1 MGRAEIGTAMLGL
14 QLSLD
19 IDALLEEDALKQ
31 RVLVSQHQT
40 LVRSSTVGSVQI
52 SQRLFL
58 NTDGLLKLFDVLGPP
73 LAESCL
79 SLAVALLAL
88 LRGRIDLEQ
97 G

>member
-1 MGRAEIGTAMLGL
+1 MLGL

-19 IDALLEEDALKQ
+19 IDALLEENALKQ

-40 LVRSSTVGSVQI
+40 LVRSGAVGSVQVG
-52 SQRLFL
+52 QRLFL
-58 NTDGLLKLFDVLGPP
+58 NADSLLKLFDVLGPA

-88 LRGRIDLEQ
+88 LCGRIDLEQ
-97 G
+97 R